1 MRTAESSRK
10 GRPTLAFRICRLP
23 GRQLLMTRFGP
34 LDVLGSIGRGQG
46 YQDLLR
52 HTEEL
57 RVARGVKVRV
67 LKLDALIRIKSE
79 TAGEKDKA
87 VLPLLRRT
95 LEEKSRQ

>member
-1 MRTAESSRK
+1 
-10 GRPTLAFRICRLP
+10 
-23 GRQLLMTRFGP
+23 MTRFGP

-87 VLPLLRRT
+87 TLPLLRRT
-95 LEEKSRQ
+95 LEEKSRR